1 MIKIGSPHF
10 TFVTHLSFLKV
21 KFSIPF
27 IMEFFWTFILPLFL
41 KSNSLSANPT
51 EWSNT
56 QQFVGR
62 FPTNCLSVFDH
73 FVGLGLKG
81 TTVPNRMILIYLETC
96 NETVCFMLKII
107 FCGNLVYLLA
117 CHFFRYGGQHLIS
130 DGWLDILILFMH
142 HC

>member
-56 QQFVGR
+56 QTIRRQISDKLFECVW
-62 FPTNCLSVFDH
+62 P
-73 FVGLGLKG
+73 
-81 TTVPNRMILIYLETC
+81 
-96 NETVCFMLKII
+96 
-107 FCGNLVYLLA
+107 FCGVGA
-117 CHFFRYGGQHLIS
+117 
-130 DGWLDILILFMH
+130 
-142 HC
+142 